1 MNFVLFLSAF
11 ETNEISWTRK
21 KTKISMIKPSIMTT
35 LAITSFLPIAI
46 AIGNW
51 TQFPNINIA
60 TKEMFHN
67 TERLQ
72 PLSDVDCG

>member
-1 MNFVLFLSAF
+1 M
-11 ETNEISWTRK
+11 T
-21 KTKISMIKPSIMTT
+21 KTKISMIKSSIATT
-35 LAITSFLPIAI
+35 LAIASFLWIVIAV
-46 AIGNW
+46 GNW

-72 PLSDVDCG
+72 PLSSVARG

>member
-1 MNFVLFLSAF
+1 
-11 ETNEISWTRK
+11 
-21 KTKISMIKPSIMTT
+21 MIKPSIMTT
-35 LAITSFLPIAI
+35 LAIASFLPIVI
-46 AIGNW
+46 AVGNW

-72 PLSDVDCG
+72 PLSSVARGEMVTTPYGWLETYRKQVAKILED